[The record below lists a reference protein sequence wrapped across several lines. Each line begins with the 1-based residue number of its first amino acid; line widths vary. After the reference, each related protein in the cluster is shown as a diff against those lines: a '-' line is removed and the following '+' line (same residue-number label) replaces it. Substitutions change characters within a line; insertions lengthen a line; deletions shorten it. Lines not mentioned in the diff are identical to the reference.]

1 MRHDGG
7 VRSVAFSPDGT
18 RVATASE
25 DKTARLWNVALPE
38 LQQVSEAEFAGL
50 IAVWTRLEL
59 AEHPGVR
66 ELPLEQWLALRR
78 QTAGRDFLFEFVA
91 RRAARN
97 RQYYF
102 RKLMDD
108 AARDLNWHV
117 ALFNAEQLSKMEPD
131 NEQVQSLMPFY
142 AAMRDKNDQA
152 AHAAFDQWARHSG
165 QTAGSLNALAW
176 ECATSP
182 RDERRSGKMAVLAAT
197 KACEHANW
205 GDSAFVDTLAAAC
218 AEAADF
224 EAAVKWQT
232 KALELLAGDKA
243 FDDDSKRRLTAEFE
257 ARLAL

>member
-50 IAVWTRLEL
+50 IAVWTGLER
-59 AEHPGVR
+59 AEGAAVR
-66 ELPLEQWLALRR
+66 ELTAEAWLALRQR
-78 QTAGRDFLFEFVA
+78 AVGVDPLLQLVA
-91 RRAARN
+91 RRWSN
-97 RQYYF
+97 SLPFHF
-102 RKLMDD
+102 RRKSDD
-108 AARDLNWHV
+108 AARVFNWHG
-117 ALFNAEQLSKMEPD
+117 AAFNAEQLLKIEPG
-131 NEQVQSLMPFY
+131 NEQFQAFLPFY

-152 AHAAFDQWARHSG
+152 ARAAFDQWARHSG